1 MGTTDKSDKPSKD
14 QVDQQ
19 DQTDTQADAE
29 DVVEDAEI
37 VEETAPVGV
46 SDDSD
51 VDAASDAADGDES
64 DEAPVEIEEP
74 KDDADAEVDTV
85 EAEGSEAVD
94 AEAPVDDPVAD
105 TAAPTATAQEPER
118 KGGFV
123 PMVFGGVIAA
133 VIGFGGAVYFGDQLG
148 LGADTDAALSEM
160 TAKLAAQDDALAA
173 LNEKLAKSVDVSNGA
188 QAASGEAAAL
198 VAKMEEVLS
207 AYTTELGT
215 VSEAVATLEA
225 RLSEIEKRPLS
236 EGLNAAAIA
245 AYEREVKD
253 LKDLVAAQKAE
264 AAELKDKADLSA
276 KAALA
281 RSSVTRIVAALESGA
296 PYRAA
301 VVDLRSSTGE
311 SVAAVLEDHAD
322 SGVITLSALIES
334 YPEAARGALAKARE
348 DKVDAGTGNKL
359 GNFLKTQFG
368 ARSVEAREGSDT
380 DAVLSRAEAAL
391 KAGDLTVA
399 LTELDTLAEGPK
411 NVMADWVAQAQT
423 RVAATQAAEDL
434 AQTLNSN

>member
-37 VEETAPVGV
+37 VEETTPDAA

-51 VDAASDAADGDES
+51 AGEANDAVDGDEP
-64 DEAPVEIEEP
+64 DEASVEIEEP
-74 KDDADAEVDTV
+74 TDDAD
-85 EAEGSEAVD
+85 AEGSEAVD
-94 AEAPVDDPVAD
+94 AEAPVEEPVAE
-105 TAAPTATAQEPER
+105 TAAPTPNAQEPAR

-123 PMVFGGVIAA
+123 PMVLGGVIAA

-160 TAKLAAQDDALAA
+160 TAKLEAQDDALAA
-173 LNEKLAKSVDVSNGA
+173 LNEKLAKTVDVSNGA
-188 QAASGEAAAL
+188 QAASVEAAAL

-225 RLSEIEKRPLS
+225 RLTEIEKRPLS

-311 SVAAVLEDHAD
+311 GVAAVLEDHAD

-334 YPEAARGALAKARE
+334 YPEAARAALARVRE
-348 DKVDAGTGNKL
+348 DKVDVGTGNKL

-368 ARSVEAREGSDT
+368 ARSVEARDGTDT
-380 DAVLSRAEAAL
+380 DAILSRAEAAL
-391 KAGDLTVA
+391 KAGDLAAA
-399 LTELDTLAEGPK
+399 LSELDTLAEGPK
-411 NVMADWVAQAQT
+411 TVMADWVAQAQT
-423 RVAATQAAEDL
+423 RAAATQAAEDL

>member
-14 QVDQQ
+14 QVDRQ

-37 VEETAPVGV
+37 VEESAPVKASEESDADAV
-46 SDDSD
+46 SDA
-51 VDAASDAADGDES
+51 VEGDES

-74 KDDADAEVDTV
+74 ADDADADVDAV
-85 EAEGSEAVD
+85 EAEGSEAEE
-94 AEAPVDDPVAD
+94 AEASVENPVSE
-105 TAAPTATAQEPER
+105 TAGPTPHTQELER

-123 PMVFGGVIAA
+123 PMVLGGVIAA

-148 LGADTDAALSEM
+148 LGAGTDAALSEM
-160 TAKLAAQDDALAA
+160 TAKLEAQDEALAT
-173 LNEKLAKSVDVSNGA
+173 LSEKLAKTQDMSNGA
-188 QAASGEAAAL
+188 QAASIEATEL

-207 AYTTELGT
+207 AYTTEL
-215 VSEAVATLEA
+215 SMASQAVAALEA
-225 RLSEIEKRPLS
+225 RLDEIEKRPLS

-311 SVAAVLEDHAD
+311 GVAAVLEDHAD
-322 SGVITLSALIES
+322 SGVITLAALIES

-368 ARSVEAREGSDT
+368 ARSVEAREGTDT
-380 DAVLSRAEAAL
+380 DAILSRAEAAL
-391 KAGDLTVA
+391 KAGDLAAA
-399 LTELDTLAEGPK
+399 LAELNTLAEGPK
-411 NVMADWVAQAQT
+411 TVMAQWVAQAQT
-423 RVAATQAAEDL
+423 RAAATQAAEDL

>member
-1 MGTTDKSDKPSKD
+1 MGTTDKSDKPSKN

-29 DVVEDAEI
+29 IVVEDAEI
-37 VEETAPVGV
+37 VEEIAPDG
-46 SDDSD
+46 
-51 VDAASDAADGDES
+51 ASDSGSTDEVKEAAEDYEPDES
-64 DEAPVEIEEP
+64 PVEIEEP
-74 KDDADAEVDTV
+74 TDEAAEAADV
-85 EAEGSEAVD
+85 SEAVED
-94 AEAPVDDPVAD
+94 EAPAEEPVAETPAPMSVPQE
-105 TAAPTATAQEPER
+105 TAR

-148 LGADTDAALSEM
+148 LGADTDAVLSEM
-160 TAKLAAQDDALAA
+160 AAKLEAQTEALAA
-173 LNEKLAKSVDVSNGA
+173 L
-188 QAASGEAAAL
+188 QAAQVTNADLANAAETTASGAVVDL
-198 VAKMEEVLS
+198 GTLN
-207 AYTTELGT
+207 TELTAEMGR
-215 VSEAVATLEA
+215 VAEAVATLET
-225 RLSEIEKRPLS
+225 RLTDIEKRPLN
-236 EGLNAAAIA
+236 EGLGAAAIA

-253 LKDLVAAQKAE
+253 LKDLVSAQKAE
-264 AAELKDKADLSA
+264 ASELKDKADLSA

-301 VVDLRSSTGE
+301 VVDLRSTTGE

-322 SGVITLSALIES
+322 SGVITLAALIES
-334 YPEAARGALAKARE
+334 YPEAARSALAKARE

-368 ARSVEAREGSDT
+368 ARSVEAREGTDT

-391 KAGDLTVA
+391 KGGDLTAVLA
-399 LTELDTLAEGPK
+399 ELDTLAEGPK
-411 NVMADWVAQAQT
+411 AAMAEWVAQAQT
-423 RVAATQAAEDL
+423 RAAATQAAEDL

>member
-37 VEETAPVGV
+37 VEETTPDAA

-51 VDAASDAADGDES
+51 AGEANDAVDGDEP
-64 DEAPVEIEEP
+64 DEASVEIEEP
-74 KDDADAEVDTV
+74 TDDAD
-85 EAEGSEAVD
+85 AEGSEAVD
-94 AEAPVDDPVAD
+94 AEAPVEEPVAE
-105 TAAPTATAQEPER
+105 TAAPTPNAQEPAR

-123 PMVFGGVIAA
+123 PMVLGGVIAA

-160 TAKLAAQDDALAA
+160 TAKLEAQDDALAA
-173 LNEKLAKSVDVSNGA
+173 LNEKLAKTVDVSNGA
-188 QAASGEAAAL
+188 QAASVEAAAL

-225 RLSEIEKRPLS
+225 WLTEIEKRPLS

-311 SVAAVLEDHAD
+311 GVAAVLEDHAD

-334 YPEAARGALAKARE
+334 YPEAARAALARARE
-348 DKVDAGTGNKL
+348 DKVDVGTGNKL

-368 ARSVEAREGSDT
+368 ARSVEARDGTDT
-380 DAVLSRAEAAL
+380 DAILSRAEAAL
-391 KAGDLTVA
+391 KAGDLAAA
-399 LTELDTLAEGPK
+399 LSELDTLAEGPK
-411 NVMADWVAQAQT
+411 TVVADWVAQAQT
-423 RVAATQAAEDL
+423 RAAATQAAEDL

>member
-37 VEETAPVGV
+37 VEESAQ
-46 SDDSD
+46 DSGLED
-51 VDAASDAADGDES
+51 GTSGDAAEDES

-74 KDDADAEVDTV
+74 GSEETAEHQSDVTEAVEKADDKAPV
-85 EAEGSEAVD
+85 EGSD
-94 AEAPVDDPVAD
+94 AATPAPG
-105 TAAPTATAQEPER
+105 AQEQER

-123 PMVFGGVIAA
+123 PMVLGGVVAA
-133 VIGFGGAVYFGDQLG
+133 CIGFGGAVYFGDQLG
-148 LGADTDAALSEM
+148 LGAGTEAALTEM
-160 TAKLAAQDDALAA
+160 TAKLEAQNETLVA
-173 LNEKLAKSVDVSNGA
+173 LNERLSATSDVSGGA
-188 QAASGEAAAL
+188 REAADHAAAE
-198 VAKMEEVLS
+198 VTKITEVLS
-207 AYTTELGT
+207 AYTTQLGS
-215 VSEAVATLEA
+215 VSEAVSTLEA
-225 RLSEIEKRPLS
+225 RLTDIEKRPLN
-236 EGLNAAAIA
+236 EGLGAAAIA

-253 LKDLVAAQKAE
+253 LRDLVSAQKAE
-264 AAELKDKADLSA
+264 ASELKDKADLSA

-281 RSSVTRIVAALESGA
+281 RSSVTRIVAALDSGA

-311 SVAAVLEDHAD
+311 GIAPVLEDHAD
-322 SGVITLSALIES
+322 HGVVTLAALLES
-334 YPEAARGALAKARE
+334 YPDAAREALAKARE

-368 ARSVEAREGSDT
+368 ARSVEAREGTDT

-391 KAGDLTVA
+391 KAGDLSAA
-399 LTELDTLAEGPK
+399 LAELDTLAEGPK
-411 NVMADWVAQAQT
+411 TVMAEWVAQAQT
-423 RVAATQAAEDL
+423 RAAATQAAEEL

>member
-37 VEETAPVGV
+37 VEEIAPVKASEDSDADAV
-46 SDDSD
+46 SDA
-51 VDAASDAADGDES
+51 VEGDKS

-74 KDDADAEVDTV
+74 ADDADADVDAV
-85 EAEGSEAVD
+85 EAEGSEAEE
-94 AEAPVDDPVAD
+94 AEASVEDPVSE
-105 TAAPTATAQEPER
+105 TAAPTPPAQEPER
-118 KGGFV
+118 KGSFV
-123 PMVFGGVIAA
+123 PLVLGGVIAA

-148 LGADTDAALSEM
+148 LGAGTDAALSEM
-160 TAKLAAQDDALAA
+160 TAKLEAQDDALAA
-173 LNEKLAKSVDVSNGA
+173 LSEKLAKTQDMSNGA
-188 QAASGEAAAL
+188 QAASIEATEL

-207 AYTTELGT
+207 AYTTELGMA
-215 VSEAVATLEA
+215 SQAVAALEA
-225 RLSEIEKRPLS
+225 RLDEIEKRPLS

-311 SVAAVLEDHAD
+311 GVAAVLEDHAD
-322 SGVITLSALIES
+322 SGVITLAALIES

-368 ARSVEAREGSDT
+368 ARSVEAREGTDT
-380 DAVLSRAEAAL
+380 DAILSRAEAAL
-391 KAGDLTVA
+391 KAGDLAAA
-399 LTELDTLAEGPK
+399 LAELNTLAEGPK
-411 NVMADWVAQAQT
+411 TVMAQWVAQAQT
-423 RVAATQAAEDL
+423 RAAATQAAEDL

>member
-37 VEETAPVGV
+37 VEEIVPDQP
-46 SDDSD
+46 SEH
-51 VDAASDAADGDES
+51 SDAGEVNNATQG
-64 DEAPVEIEEP
+64 DEAPVVIEEP
-74 KDDADAEVDTV
+74 TDDADADVDAV
-85 EAEGSEAVD
+85 EAESSEAVEV
-94 AEAPVDDPVAD
+94 EAPVEEPVAE
-105 TAAPTATAQEPER
+105 TAAPTPTAQEPER

-123 PMVFGGVIAA
+123 PMVLGGVIAA

-148 LGADTDAALSEM
+148 LGADTDAALAEM

-173 LNEKLAKSVDVSNGA
+173 LNETLAKTVDVSNGA
-188 QAASGEAAAL
+188 QAASGEAAEL

-225 RLSEIEKRPLS
+225 RLTEIEKRPLS

-311 SVAAVLEDHAD
+311 GVAAVLEDHAD
-322 SGVITLSALIES
+322 SGVITLAALIES
-334 YPEAARGALAKARE
+334 YPDAARAALAKARE

-380 DAVLSRAEAAL
+380 DAILSRAEAAL
-391 KAGDLTVA
+391 KAGDLAAA
-399 LTELDTLAEGPK
+399 LSELDTLAEGPK
-411 NVMADWVAQAQT
+411 TVMADWVAQAQT
-423 RVAATQAAEDL
+423 RAAATQAAEDL